1 MRISDWSSDV
11 CSSDLPEV
19 RWTPEQVRGDG
30 KFYSSVSNDNSA
42 ARLHAPRRERDVA
55 HARADRDHRWIGP
68 FALRDREAEARVV
81 RRAILEMRALG
92 GGDVA
97 GQPHGRGLRP
107 LGVGRVKAQIGRA
120 SCGEKVWT

>member
-19 RWTPEQVRGDG
+19 RWPPEQVRGDG

-68 FALRDREAEARVV
+68 FALPDREAEAGVV
-81 RRAILEMRALG
+81 RRGILVIDRKSGVAGKRVSVGVESG
-92 GGDVA
+92 GG
-97 GQPHGRGLRP
+97 R
-107 LGVGRVKAQIGRA
+107 II
-120 SCGEKVWT
+120 